1 VEIDPGG
8 GGAAP
13 APPVPNI
20 NQALANLQSGNGTIA
35 DQATVMSG
43 SATNLVAAAGTGF
56 KLDPE
61 AATAL
66 IASCDESLRVLDGLT
81 GDLIQVREAPKL
93 GGTRGAR
100 TVSSFTQKV
109 ASDPQGI
116 AAAVVSLKGTITQMR
131 QAYLKAV
138 ANYQAI
144 EQQVTDSVN
153 KLAQEVKQEN
163 APAPQ
168 HGRIR
173 AE

>member
-1 VEIDPGG
+1 MEIDPG

-20 NQALANLQSGNGTIA
+20 NQALANLQSGKGTIA

-43 SATNLVAAAGTGF
+43 SASNLVAAAGTGF

-66 IASCDESLRVLDGLT
+66 IASCDESLKVLSDIT
-81 GDLIQVREAPKL
+81 QDLVNVRETPRL
-93 GGTRGAR
+93 GGTKGAQ

-109 ASDPQGI
+109 AADPQGI
-116 AAAVVSLKGTITQMR
+116 VAAVHSLKATIMQMR
-131 QAYLKAV
+131 QAYQKAV

-163 APAPQ
+163 APVPQ